1 MFDEFGINAGFVE
14 DLHAQY
20 RQAPHS
26 VDEEWRTFFDAF
38 ERGERVSAPG
48 SSANGASATNGNGYA
63 SGNGYANGNGNGN
76 GNGARALSPFAAPQ
90 LPNIDGVTGQRNG
103 SSFGVVPTAADS
115 QAAGQLGASRDER
128 LLAAAALQ
136 GRVYQLV
143 NAYRV
148 RGHLFAK
155 IDPLGTPPDSRAPA
169 PELELSNFGLTEADY
184 DAPFPTVGVAGI
196 AERATLRE
204 IIAHL
209 AETYCGSIGVEFTHI
224 EEPEARDW
232 LQNAMESTKNRA
244 SLDREETIRVLTRL
258 TDAEIFEQFVHTNF
272 VNAKRFSAEG
282 AESMI
287 ATLDLLIDYAAGHGI
302 EEIVMGMAHRGR
314 LNVLANIMGK
324 NVREIFAAF
333 RDSNPE
339 RNLGRGDVKYHL
351 GASADRIT
359 STGRKV
365 HLSLAFNPSHL
376 EFVNPVVEGRVR
388 AKQDRQKRL
397 GVMPLLI
404 HGDAAFMGQGVIPET
419 LNMAGLEGYS
429 TGGTIHLVVNNQ
441 IGFTTL
447 PQDSRSTR
455 YCTDI
460 TRMMK
465 VPVFHVNGED
475 PEAVIQVTRLAIE
488 FRQRFGK
495 DVVIDMLCYRRYG
508 HNEGDEP
515 RFTQPVMYQLIDHK
529 PTVRE
534 VYVNKLARS
543 GQITTEV
550 GDKLKADRKAALE
563 QALEEEKK
571 GDWLR
576 APSAMEGIWTSYFG
590 GPDARVEEV
599 ETRVSEAKLNDLATK
614 LAELPEGFHVN
625 PKIKALLDLRRDRVA
640 SNTPF
645 DWGTAE
651 HLAFASLV
659 AEGRRI
665 RLSGQDSR
673 RGTFSHRHA
682 TVYDTQNGQRYTP
695 LAKLGEQAGRGGK
708 FDVYDSPLSEQGVL
722 AFDYGYS
729 LDCPEGLVIW
739 EAQFGDFVNGAQV
752 IIDQFIVSAEDKWL
766 RLSGLVM
773 LLPHGYEGQGP
784 EHSSARI
791 ERFLQLSASDN
802 IQVCNLTT
810 PAQLFHVLRRQVLR
824 PWRKPLVIFTPKSLL
839 RHKEAVST
847 TADLSKG
854 SFQRV
859 IPDAET
865 DPRNVKRVLLCT
877 GKVYYDLLDARRAL
891 KRQDVAIVRLEQLYP
906 VGPELIKA
914 LAVYADGTR
923 LVWVQEE
930 PRNMG
935 PWYFLNANLRGII
948 GERLPLSVVARPA
961 AASPATGS
969 KASHDLEQKRLIGEA
984 LAE

>member
-1 MFDEFGINAGFVE
+1 MFEDFGINAGFVE

-20 RQAPHS
+20 RQSRQS
-26 VDEEWRTFFDAF
+26 VDEQWRAFFDGF
-38 ERGERVSAPG
+38 ERGESAPTPRTDHSRNG
-48 SSANGASATNGNGYA
+48 HGNGEPREPREPRELRAHSGANGHTNGHGAVALYPVPA
-63 SGNGYANGNGNGN
+63 AATVPRTLDVGT
-76 GNGARALSPFAAPQ
+76 NGA
-90 LPNIDGVTGQRNG
+90 
-103 SSFGVVPTAADS
+103 
-115 QAAGQLGASRDER
+115 RDER
-128 LLAAAALQ
+128 LLAVAALQ

-155 IDPLGTPPDSRAPA
+155 IDPLGTPPEAA
-169 PELELSNFGLTEADY
+169 PELELSNFGLSEADY
-184 DAPFPTVGVAGI
+184 DLTFPTVGLSGI
-196 AERATLRE
+196 AEKATLRE

-209 AETYCGSIGVEFTHI
+209 SETYCGSIGVEFTHI
-224 EEPEARDW
+224 EEPEAREW
-232 LQNAMESTKNRA
+232 LQNAMESTRNRTP
-244 SLDREETIRVLTRL
+244 LDPGETIRVLTRL

-272 VNAKRFSAEG
+272 IGAKRFSAEG

-302 EEIVMGMAHRGR
+302 EEIVIGMAHRGR
-314 LNVLANIMGK
+314 LNVLANVMGK

-351 GASADRIT
+351 GASSDRVT
-359 STGRKV
+359 STGRKI

-376 EFVNPVVEGRVR
+376 EFVSPVVEGRVR
-388 AKQDRQKRL
+388 AKQDRRKRL

-404 HGDAAFMGQGVIPET
+404 HGDAAFMGQGVISET
-419 LNMAGLEGYS
+419 LNMARLEGYS
-429 TGGTIHLVVNNQ
+429 TGGTVHLVVNNQ

-460 TRMMK
+460 TRMLK

-488 FRQRFGK
+488 FRQRFGL
-495 DVVIDMLCYRRYG
+495 DVVIDMLCYRRFG
-508 HNEGDEP
+508 HNEADEP
-515 RFTQPVMYQLIDHK
+515 RYTQPEMYQLIDQK
-529 PTVRE
+529 PTVRQ
-534 VYVNKLARS
+534 VYVNKLARA
-543 GQITTEV
+543 GQIPPDLGKKLMTE
-550 GDKLKADRKAALE
+550 RKAALE
-563 QALEEEKK
+563 QALVEEKQ

-576 APSAMEGIWTSYFG
+576 APSAMEGIWTPYFG
-590 GPDARVEEV
+590 GPDALVEGV
-599 ETRVSEAKLNDLATK
+599 ETRVSAERLNALATK
-614 LAELPEGFHVN
+614 LAELPHGFQAN
-625 PKIKALLDLRRDRVA
+625 PKIKAMIDLRRDRVA
-640 SNTPF
+640 KNEAF

-651 HLAFASLV
+651 HLAFGSLV

-673 RGTFSHRHA
+673 RGTFAHRHA
-682 TVYDTQNGQRYTP
+682 TLYETKTGQPFTP
-695 LAKLGEQAGRGGK
+695 LAKLAEDSGGK
-708 FDVYDSPLSEQGVL
+708 FEVIDSPLSEQGVL

-729 LDCPEGLVIW
+729 LDCPEGLIIW

-784 EHSSARI
+784 EHSSARM

-847 TADLSKG
+847 TDDLANG
-854 SFQRV
+854 EFQRV
-859 IPDAET
+859 IPDT
-865 DPRNVKRVLLCT
+865 DTNPHSVKRVLLCT
-877 GKVYYDLLDARRAL
+877 GKVYYDLLASRREL
-891 KRQDVAIVRLEQLYP
+891 KREDVAIVRLEQLYP
-906 VGPELIKA
+906 LGPELVKA

-935 PWYFLNANLRGII
+935 PWYFMNANLRSII
-948 GERLPLSVVARPA
+948 GDRLPLSVVARAA

-969 KASHDLEQKRLIGEA
+969 FASHKLEQQRLIGEA

>member
-1 MFDEFGINAGFVE
+1 MFEEFGINAGFVE
-14 DLHAQY
+14 DLHARYQ
-20 RQAPHS
+20 QSPAS
-26 VDEEWRTFFDAF
+26 VDDEWRAFFQARD
-38 ERGERVSAPG
+38 RGEAPAAPG
-48 SSANGASATNGNGYA
+48 ANGTNGTH
-63 SGNGYANGNGNGN
+63 
-76 GNGARALSPFAAPQ
+76 GNGATSYAQAWKAPAANGTTAHSP
-90 LPNIDGVTGQRNG
+90 VTVGN
-103 SSFGVVPTAADS
+103 
-115 QAAGQLGASRDER
+115 RDER

-155 IDPLGTPPDSRAPA
+155 IDPLGTPPEAA

-184 DAPFPTVGVAGI
+184 DVTFPTVGIAGLP
-196 AERATLRE
+196 ERAALRE

-209 AETYCGSIGVEFTHI
+209 SETYCSSIGVEFTHI
-224 EEPEARDW
+224 EEPEAREW
-232 LQNAMESTKNRA
+232 LQNAMESTRNRA
-244 SLDREETIRVLTRL
+244 ALDREEMTRVLTRL
-258 TDAEIFEQFVHTNF
+258 TDAEIFEQFVHKNF
-272 VNAKRFSAEG
+272 LGAKRFSAEG
-282 AESMI
+282 AEAMI

-302 EEIVMGMAHRGR
+302 EEIVLGMAHRGR
-314 LNVLANIMGK
+314 LNVLANIMDK

-333 RDSNPE
+333 RDNNPE

-351 GASADRIT
+351 GASTDRIT

-376 EFVNPVVEGRVR
+376 EFVYPVVEGRVR

-404 HGDAAFMGQGVIPET
+404 HGDAAFMGQGIIAET
-419 LNMAGLEGYS
+419 LNMAGLEGYT
-429 TGGTIHLVVNNQ
+429 TGGTVHLVVNNQ

-455 YCTDI
+455 YCTDV
-460 TRMMK
+460 TRMLK

-515 RFTQPVMYQLIDHK
+515 RFTQPVMYQLIDAK

-534 VYVNKLARS
+534 TYVERLTKT
-543 GQITTEV
+543 GQIAAGA
-550 GDKLKADRKAALE
+550 GDALKAQRLAALE

-571 GDWLR
+571 GDFLR
-576 APSAMEGIWTSYFG
+576 APSAMEGLWNKYAG
-590 GPDARVEEV
+590 GPDDRIEDVDTSVPAEKLVE
-599 ETRVSEAKLNDLATK
+599 LATR
-614 LAELPEGFHVN
+614 LTNLPAGFTPN
-625 PKIKALLDLRRDRVA
+625 PKVKGVIDQRRDKVA
-640 SNTPF
+640 ANEPF

-651 HLAFASLV
+651 HLAFATLV
-659 AEGRRI
+659 DEGRRV
-665 RLSGQDSR
+665 RLSGQDAR
-673 RGTFSHRHA
+673 RGTFTHRHA
-682 TVYDTQNGQRYTP
+682 TLFDAKSGARYTP
-695 LAKLGEQAGRGGK
+695 LANLAGTQKGGR
-708 FDVYDSPLSEQGVL
+708 FEVYDSPLSEQGVL

-729 LDCPEGLVIW
+729 LDCPDGLVLW

-766 RLSGLVM
+766 RLSGLTL

-784 EHSSARI
+784 EHSSSRI

-810 PAQLFHVLRRQVLR
+810 PAQLFHALRRQVLR

-839 RHKEAVST
+839 RSKDATST
-847 TADLSKG
+847 TSDLATG
-854 SFQRV
+854 HFQRV
-859 IPDAET
+859 IADHET
-865 DPRNVKRVLLCT
+865 DPRNVKRVLLCA
-877 GKVYYDLLDARRAL
+877 GKVYYDLLAARRAL

-906 VGPELIKA
+906 INQDLVKA

-923 LVWVQEE
+923 LFWVQEE

-935 PWYFLNANLRGII
+935 PWYFMNANLRGII
-948 GERLPLSVVARPA
+948 GERLPLSVVARAA

-969 KASHDLEQKRLIGEA
+969 KASHDLEQKRLISEA

>member
-1 MFDEFGINAGFVE
+1 MFDDFGINAGFVE

-20 RQAPHS
+20 RQSPQL
-26 VDEEWRTFFDAF
+26 VEEHWRSYFASL
-38 ERGERVSAPG
+38 ERGESPPSPAAHAP
-48 SSANGASATNGNGYA
+48 ATNG
-63 SGNGYANGNGNGN
+63 ANGNGAAGHAAFKAPVVAPSPPVHA
-76 GNGARALSPFAAPQ
+76 NGAAPGTVARDDRLASAALS
-90 LPNIDGVTGQRNG
+90 
-103 SSFGVVPTAADS
+103 
-115 QAAGQLGASRDER
+115 
-128 LLAAAALQ
+128 

-155 IDPLGTPPDSRAPA
+155 IDPLGTPPEAA
-169 PELELSNFGLTEADY
+169 PELDLSNFGLTEADY
-184 DAPFPTVGVAGI
+184 DAELPTVGIGGLPS
-196 AERATLRE
+196 RATLRE

-209 AETYCGSIGVEFTHI
+209 SETYCGSIGVEFTHI
-224 EEPEARDW
+224 EEPDARDW
-232 LQNAMESTKNRA
+232 LQNAMESTRNRA
-244 SLDREETIRVLTRL
+244 QLDNAELVRILKHL
-258 TDAEIFEQFVHTNF
+258 TDAEIFEQFVHKNF
-272 VNAKRFSAEG
+272 VGAKRFSCEG

-287 ATLDLLIDYAAGHGI
+287 AMLDLLIDYAAGHGV
-302 EEIVMGMAHRGR
+302 EEIVIGMAHRGR
-314 LNVLANIMGK
+314 LNVLANIMNK

-351 GASADRIT
+351 GESMDRPTT
-359 STGRKV
+359 SGGTV

-388 AKQDRQKRL
+388 AKQDRRKRL

-419 LNMAGLEGYS
+419 LNLAGLEGYS
-429 TGGTIHLVVNNQ
+429 TGGTVHLVVNNQ

-475 PEAVIQVTRLAIE
+475 PEAVIQTARLATE

-515 RFTQPVMYQLIDHK
+515 RFTQPLMYKLIDQK

-534 VYVNKLARS
+534 VYVKKLVES
-543 GQITTEV
+543 GQITQEQ
-550 GDKLKADRKAALE
+550 GDQLKANRQAALA

-571 GDWLR
+571 GDYLKPPKAMGGVW
-576 APSAMEGIWTSYFG
+576 APYVG
-590 GPDARVEEV
+590 GADKNVEEV
-599 ETRVSEAKLNDLATK
+599 DTSVSREILVDLATR
-614 LAELPEGFHVN
+614 LADLPPTFNAN
-625 PKIKALLDLRRDRVA
+625 PKVKAVLETRRERVI
-640 SNTPF
+640 NNQPF
-645 DWGTAE
+645 DWGTGE

-659 AEGRRI
+659 AEDRI
-665 RLSGQDSR
+665 IRITGQDAR
-673 RGTFSHRHA
+673 RGTFTHRHA
-682 TVYDTQNGQRYTP
+682 TLFDAQTGARLTP
-695 LAKLGEQAGRGGK
+695 LSNLGKGVFE
-708 FDVYDSPLSEQGVL
+708 VHDSPLSEAGVL
-722 AFDYGYS
+722 GFEYGYS
-729 LDCPEGLVIW
+729 LDHPDALVIW
-739 EAQFGDFVNGAQV
+739 EAQFGDFANGAQV

-766 RLSGLVM
+766 RLSGLVL

-791 ERFLQLSASDN
+791 ERFLQLAASDN

-810 PAQLFHVLRRQVLR
+810 PAQLFHALRRQVLR

-847 TADLSKG
+847 TADLAEGK
-854 SFQRV
+854 FQRV
-859 IPDAET
+859 IGDPET
-865 DPRNVKRVLLCT
+865 DPAKVKRVLLCT
-877 GKVYYDLLDARRAL
+877 GKVYYDLLDARRKL
-891 KRQDVAIVRLEQLYP
+891 GRDDVAIVRLEQLYP
-906 VGPELIKA
+906 INDELSRVLSA
-914 LAVYADGTR
+914 YSDGTR

-935 PWYFLNANLRGII
+935 PWYFMNANLTRII
-948 GERLPLSVVARPA
+948 GERLPLSVVSRPA

-969 KASHDLEQKRLIGEA
+969 KASHDLEQQRLLAEA
-984 LAE
+984 LAR

>member
-1 MFDEFGINAGFVE
+1 MFDDFGINAGFVE

-20 RQAPHS
+20 RQSPQL
-26 VDEEWRTFFDAF
+26 VEEHWRSYFASL
-38 ERGERVSAPG
+38 ERGEAPP
-48 SSANGASATNGNGYA
+48 SPVAPAPATNG
-63 SGNGYANGNGNGN
+63 ANGNGALSHAAFKAPGIAPSPALHV
-76 GNGARALSPFAAPQ
+76 NGAAPGVGARDDRLATAALS
-90 LPNIDGVTGQRNG
+90 
-103 SSFGVVPTAADS
+103 
-115 QAAGQLGASRDER
+115 
-128 LLAAAALQ
+128 

-155 IDPLGTPPDSRAPA
+155 IDPLGTPPEAA

-184 DAPFPTVGVAGI
+184 DVEFPTVGIGGLPG
-196 AERATLRE
+196 RATLRE

-209 AETYCGSIGVEFTHI
+209 SETYCGSIGVEFTHI
-224 EEPEARDW
+224 EEPDAREW
-232 LQNAMESTKNRA
+232 LQNAMESTRNRA
-244 SLDREETIRVLTRL
+244 QLDNAELVRILKHL
-258 TDAEIFEQFVHTNF
+258 TDAEIFEQFVHKNF
-272 VNAKRFSAEG
+272 VGAKRFSCEG

-287 ATLDLLIDYAAGHGI
+287 AMLDLLIDYAAGHGV
-302 EEIVMGMAHRGR
+302 EEIVIGMAHRGR
-314 LNVLANIMGK
+314 LNVLANIMNK

-351 GASADRIT
+351 GESMDRPTT
-359 STGRKV
+359 SGGTV

-388 AKQDRQKRL
+388 AKQDRRKRL

-419 LNMAGLEGYS
+419 LNLAGLEGYS
-429 TGGTIHLVVNNQ
+429 TGGTVHLVVNNQ

-460 TRMMK
+460 TRMLK

-475 PEAVIQVTRLAIE
+475 PEAVIQTARLATE

-515 RFTQPVMYQLIDHK
+515 RFTQPLMYKLIDQK

-534 VYVNKLARS
+534 VYVKKLVES
-543 GQITTEV
+543 GQITQEQ
-550 GDKLKADRKAALE
+550 GDQLKANRQAALA

-571 GDWLR
+571 GDYLK
-576 APSAMEGIWTSYFG
+576 PPKAMEGVWTPYVG
-590 GPDARVEEV
+590 GADKNVEEV
-599 ETRVSEAKLNDLATK
+599 DTSVSREILGDLATR
-614 LAELPEGFHVN
+614 LAELPPGFNAN
-625 PKIKALLDLRRDRVA
+625 PKVKAVLDTRRERVLKDQ
-640 SNTPF
+640 PF
-645 DWGTAE
+645 DWGTGE

-659 AEGRRI
+659 NEGRMIRI
-665 RLSGQDSR
+665 TGQDAR
-673 RGTFSHRHA
+673 RGTFTHRHA
-682 TVYDTQNGQRYTP
+682 TLFDAQTGARHTP
-695 LAKLGEQAGRGGK
+695 LANLGKGVFE
-708 FDVYDSPLSEQGVL
+708 VHDSPLSEAGVL
-722 AFDYGYS
+722 GFEYGYS
-729 LDCPEGLVIW
+729 LDRPDALVIW
-739 EAQFGDFVNGAQV
+739 EAQFGDFANGAQV

-766 RLSGLVM
+766 RLSGLVL

-810 PAQLFHVLRRQVLR
+810 PAQLFHALRRQVLR

-847 TADLSKG
+847 TTDLAEGK
-854 SFQRV
+854 FHRV
-859 IPDAET
+859 IADSET
-865 DPRNVKRVLLCT
+865 DPSKVKRVLLCT
-877 GKVYYDLLDARRAL
+877 GKVYYDLVDARRKL
-891 KRQDVAIVRLEQLYP
+891 GRDDVAIVRLEQLYP
-906 VGPELIKA
+906 INDELSRVLSA
-914 LAVYADGTR
+914 YADGTR

-935 PWYFLNANLRGII
+935 PWYFMNANLLRII
-948 GERLPLSVVARPA
+948 GERLPLSVVSRPA

-969 KASHDLEQKRLIGEA
+969 KASHDLEQQRLLAEA
-984 LAE
+984 LAR

>member
-1 MFDEFGINAGFVE
+1 MFDDFGINAGFVE
-14 DLHAQY
+14 DLHARWQ
-20 RQAPHS
+20 QSPQS
-26 VDEEWRTFFDAF
+26 VDEQWRRFFEARD
-38 ERGERVSAPG
+38 RGERGQAPETNG
-48 SSANGASATNGNGYA
+48 ANGHGPGANGALAAPSITYTNG
-63 SGNGYANGNGNGN
+63 
-76 GNGARALSPFAAPQ
+76 
-90 LPNIDGVTGQRNG
+90 
-103 SSFGVVPTAADS
+103 TAAYATKLV
-115 QAAGQLGASRDER
+115 QRDER

-155 IDPLGTPPDSRAPA
+155 TDPLGTPPEAA
-169 PELELSNFGLTEADY
+169 PELDLANFGLSASDV
-184 DAPFPTVGVAGI
+184 DATFPTVGIGGLPD
-196 AERATLRE
+196 RATLRQ

-209 AETYCGSIGVEFTHI
+209 SETYCSSIGVEFTHI

-232 LQNAMESTKNRA
+232 LQNEMESTRNRID
-244 SLDREETIRVLTRL
+244 LDRDQSVRVLKHL
-258 TDAEIFEQFVHTNF
+258 TDAEIFEQFVHKNF
-272 VNAKRFSAEG
+272 VGAKRFSCEG

-287 ATLDLLIDYAAGHGI
+287 PMLDLLIEYAAVHGV
-302 EEIVMGMAHRGR
+302 EEIVIGMAHRGR
-314 LNVLANIMGK
+314 INVMANILQK

-351 GASADRIT
+351 GESNDRAT
-359 STGRKV
+359 VAGRTI

-388 AKQDRQKRL
+388 AKQDRRKRL

-404 HGDAAFMGQGVIPET
+404 HGDAAFMGQGIVSET
-419 LNMAGLEGYS
+419 LNMSGLEGYS
-429 TGGTIHLVVNNQ
+429 TGGTVHLVVNNQ

-460 TRMMK
+460 TRMLK

-515 RFTQPVMYQLIDHK
+515 RFTQPLMYQLIDRK

-534 VYVNKLARS
+534 MYVRKLVE
-543 GQITTEV
+543 GGHITQEQA
-550 GDKLKADRKAALE
+550 DLLKSQRQAALA
-563 QALEEEKK
+563 QALEEEKQ
-571 GDWLR
+571 GDFLK
-576 APSAMEGIWTSYFG
+576 PPNAMQGVWTKFVG
-590 GPDARVEEV
+590 GPDARVPEV
-599 ETRVSEAKLNDLATK
+599 DTSVPRERLVSLATR
-614 LAELPEGFHVN
+614 LAELPPTFNVH
-625 PKIKALLDLRRDRVA
+625 PKVKAILDQRRDKVA
-640 SNTPF
+640 SGQPF

-651 HLAFASLV
+651 HLAFATLV
-659 AEGRRI
+659 DENRNVRI
-665 RLSGQDSR
+665 TGQDAR
-673 RGTFSHRHA
+673 RGTFTHRHA
-682 TVYDTQNGQRYTP
+682 TLYDMKNGSRYTP
-695 LAKLGEQAGRGGK
+695 LANLGGGR
-708 FDVYDSPLSEQGVL
+708 FEVYDSPLSEAGVL
-722 AFDYGYS
+722 GFEYGYS
-729 LDCPEGLVIW
+729 LDAPEGLVIW
-739 EAQFGDFVNGAQV
+739 EAQFGDFFNTAQPIV
-752 IIDQFIVSAEDKWL
+752 DQFIVSAEDKWL
-766 RLSGLVM
+766 RLSGLVL
-773 LLPHGYEGQGP
+773 LLPHGYEGAGP
-784 EHSSARI
+784 EHSSARP
-791 ERFLQLSASDN
+791 ERFLQLAASDN

-847 TADLSKG
+847 VEDLASG
-854 SFQRV
+854 RFQRV
-859 IPDAET
+859 IPDLET
-865 DPRNVKRVLLCT
+865 DPKSVKKVLLCT
-877 GKVYYDLLDARRAL
+877 GKVYYDLLDARRRL
-891 KRQDVAIVRLEQLYP
+891 GRKDVAIVRLEQLYP
-906 VGPELIKA
+906 VNDA
-914 LAVYADGTR
+914 LVKTLSAYADGTR

-935 PWYFLNANLRGII
+935 AWYYLNANFHTLVGD
-948 GERLPLSVVARPA
+948 RLPLSLVSRPS

-969 KASHDLEQKRLIGEA
+969 HASHVFEQQRLIDEA
-984 LAE
+984 FAD